1 MLCTMDQD
9 DSPQSVSKTD
19 QDCTS
24 FLTILP
30 ARMDGYVKEI
40 DKGEKCVE
48 KSYLKSKLPGQ
59 SK

>member
-30 ARMDGYVKEI
+30 ARMDGYVR
-40 DKGEKCVE
+40 
-48 KSYLKSKLPGQ
+48 KLT
-59 SK
+59 KVKNVWKKAI